1 MESYGRILSCHFPMS
16 STLHCY
22 VNANNIFRKTK
33 FNSPMDQNK
42 YLLSI
47 KFKFKFKF
55 NNIVRMISF

>member
-33 FNSPMDQNK
+33 FNSPMDQN
-42 YLLSI
+42 
-47 KFKFKFKF
+47 
-55 NNIVRMISF
+55 NIVRMISF